1 MLHGKCT
8 PGRLAIFVALLV
20 AITAPA
26 FAAERLCDVSFED
39 CRAPLLQL
47 INQETV
53 EIDVA
58 FWFMTDNNYLPALQA
73 RAAKGV
79 KIRVLVDPRANS
91 AHTGNNVTLDNMQAA
106 GFPMRMR
113 AASTAGIMHFKFM
126 VFAGQNKVQFSGAN
140 YDGSEF
146 RPFTPYVNYTDEA
159 IYFTDDPSVVNSFK
173 TLFDNSWTDTVNYGD
188 YANVVPP
195 LTRTYGP
202 PTTIDPELDFLPVPS
217 SQWQNNY
224 GTRSMAAMSAE
235 KVKLDVDMFRIT
247 NPQIMD
253 SLIATYNRNIP
264 IRLMVDT
271 DEYRN
276 PARVWHSYNV
286 DRAFMAGIPIKTT
299 LHQGLNHEK
308 ALMLYGQGMTI
319 FGSSNWTTPS
329 FNIQAEHNYFTKKAW
344 FFTWFVN
351 QFVRKWNSVSEYT
364 AFVPL
369 GPGNPTNKTPAN
381 TATNQPTSVTLTWE
395 GGPWAQKY
403 DVFFGTTSQPPLL
416 ASDVITGAPEDPSG
430 PLTLETFKVTGLA
443 PGTKY
448 FWRIVNKTMANLTGP
463 GGTWNF
469 TTTGTAPATGTATVT
484 GVTPNSGTTA
494 GGTAITI
501 TGTGFVTG
509 ATLNIGFVPATKVV
523 VVNANTITAVTPAH
537 AAGAATVMVVN
548 PDTSRATLA
557 SGFTYVSPAI
567 STAPR
572 VNLVH
577 PDSGTP
583 NGGTPVIITGI
594 NFQPGVTVSF
604 GGVPATVNSS
614 NTVSINVTTPANATG
629 AVNVVVTN
637 PDTQSTTVANGYTY
651 VAPAGPPTVS
661 GISPSVGASTGG
673 TPVTINGTGFFPGA
687 TVRIGGVITTTTA
700 VVSSTAITA
709 DTGAHAAGL
718 ADVVVTN
725 PDGQT
730 GTLTG
735 GFTYSVGAPAPVSVL
750 PTSGPVS
757 GGTTVT
763 INGSGFQAG
772 ATVNLEGT
780 AATVTSVTATVIK
793 FVTPPGTLGPI
804 DITVVNPDTQSG
816 TLANA
821 FTYTQSGPGITSVS
835 PNTGSTAGGDAIT
848 ISGTNFAAG
857 ATVTLGGV
865 AATVGTVTAT
875 SISAT
880 TPAHA
885 AGAVDVVV
893 TSNNQ
898 TTTLTNGFTYL
909 GAAPTITSVVP
920 NTGTTAGGTSITIN
934 GTNFLAGATVSMGGT
949 AATVTNVT
957 ANAITATTPAHAAG
971 AVNVSVTS
979 NSQTATLTNGFTYTS
994 PQLPAP
1000 TISGISP
1007 NSGPLA
1013 GGTVVTISGTN
1024 FQAGATVSIGGVAA
1038 SVGSVS
1044 ANSIGA
1050 TTGAHVAG
1058 TVDVVVTNPDT
1069 QSATLPLGFTYASGG
1084 TSQPPNVSITATP
1097 QSGAAPLDVQFDA
1110 LIQSPDNSITSYLWD
1125 FGDGNT
1131 STSAPP
1137 LTHTY
1142 TSLGTYNATLTVTDG
1157 NGLSTKSSPVTVTV
1171 PIRTSDIVL
1180 YAATATTRIG
1190 NWQVAADTTAAGGN
1204 AMWNPDAGAAKI
1216 AAPLA
1221 SPTSYFELTFNAQA
1235 GLGYHLWVRS
1245 RAQANSFN
1253 NDSFYVQFDGSVT
1266 NTGTAVNRIGTTS
1279 GLAVVLQDCTGAA
1292 LASWGWN
1299 DDGWCGL
1306 GSPIFFQTS
1315 GPQTI
1320 RIQQREDG
1328 MFIDQIVLSPV
1339 TFFTT
1344 SPGKLTNDTVILP
1357 AN

>member
-1 MLHGKCT
+1 MLDRKGFSARVAVCFVL
-8 PGRLAIFVALLV
+8 LAAATVPAL
-20 AITAPA
+20 
-26 FAAERLCDVSFED
+26 AAERLCDVSFED

-79 KIRVLVDPRANS
+79 KIRVLVDPRANA
-91 AHTGNNVTLDNMQAA
+91 AHAGNDVTLTNMANA

-113 AASTAGIMHFKFM
+113 APSTAGIMHFKFM
-126 VFAGQNKVQFSGAN
+126 LFAGQNKVQFSGAN

-159 IYFTDDPSVVNSFK
+159 IYFTDDPNVVNSFK
-173 TLFDNSWTDTVNYGD
+173 TVFDDAWTDSTGTYVD
-188 YANVVPP
+188 YANIVPP
-195 LTRTYGP
+195 LTRSYPTYP
-202 PTTIDPELDFLPVPS
+202 LDPEMDFLPVPS
-217 SQWQNNY
+217 SQWQLNY
-224 GTRSMAAMSAE
+224 GNRSMAAMNNE

-247 NPQIMD
+247 NSQIMD
-253 SLIATYNRNIP
+253 TLIKTYQRGIP
-264 IRLMVDT
+264 VRLMVDT

-329 FNIQAEHNYFTKKAW
+329 FNIQAEHNYFTKKPW

-369 GPGNPTNKTPAN
+369 GPGSPTNKTPAN
-381 TATNQPTSVTLTWE
+381 GATNQPTTVTLTWE

-403 DVFFGTTSQPPLL
+403 DIYFGTTSPPPLL
-416 ASDVITGAPEDPSG
+416 AADVVTGAPEDPSG
-430 PLTLETFKVTGLA
+430 PLTLETFKVTGLK

-448 FWRIVNKTMANLTGP
+448 FWRIFNKTMANLTAG
-463 GGTWNF
+463 GGTWSF
-469 TTTGTAPATGTATVT
+469 TTTGTLPPSGSGTVT
-484 GVTPNSGTTA
+484 GVTPSSGSSA

-501 TGTGFVTG
+501 TGSGFVSG
-509 ATLNIGFVPATKVV
+509 ATVNIGFVPATKVV

-537 AAGAATVMVVN
+537 AAGAANVMVVN
-548 PDTSRATLA
+548 PDGSQANLA
-557 SGFTYVSPAI
+557 GGFTFVDPPV

-594 NFQPGVTVSF
+594 NFQPGVTVTF

-614 NTVSINVTTPANATG
+614 NSVSINLTTPANATG
-629 AVNVVVTN
+629 AVDVVVTN
-637 PDTQSTTVANGYTY
+637 PDAQSATVKGGYTY
-651 VAPAGPPTVS
+651 VAPAGPPTVTS
-661 GISPSVGASTGG
+661 ISPNVGAATGG
-673 TPVTINGTGFFPGA
+673 TPVTITGTGFFPGA
-687 TVRIGGVITTTTA
+687 TVKIGGVSTTTTA
-700 VVSSTAITA
+700 VVSSTAITT
-709 DTGAHAAGL
+709 DTGPHAVGTV
-718 ADVVVTN
+718 DVVVTN
-725 PDGQT
+725 TDGQS

-735 GFTYSVGAPAPVSVL
+735 GFTYSVGPPVPVSIL
-750 PTSGPVS
+750 PTSGPAS

-780 AATVTSVTATVIK
+780 PATVTSVTATTIK
-793 FVTPPGTLGPI
+793 FVTPPGVPGPV
-804 DITVVNPDTQSG
+804 DVNVVNPDTQSG
-816 TLANA
+816 TLADA
-821 FTYTQSGPGITSVS
+821 FTYTSTGPAISSVS
-835 PNTGSTAGGDAIT
+835 PNTGPTAGGTAIT
-848 ISGTNFAAG
+848 IAGSGFAAG

-865 AATVGTVTAT
+865 AATVSNVTAT
-875 SISAT
+875 SISAV
-880 TPAHA
+880 TPPNP

-898 TTTLTNGFTYL
+898 TATLTNGFTYL
-909 GAAPTITSVVP
+909 GPAPTITSVVP
-920 NTGTTAGGTSITIN
+920 NTGTTAGGDSITIN
-934 GTNFLAGATVSMGGT
+934 GTNFAAGATVTLGGS

-957 ANAITATTPAHAAG
+957 STTISVTTPAHAAG
-971 AVNVSVTS
+971 AVTVSVTS
-979 NSQTATLTNGFTYTS
+979 NAQTANLANGFTYVAP
-994 PQLPAP
+994 PQPAP
-1000 TISGISP
+1000 SISGISP
-1007 NSGPLA
+1007 NVGPIA
-1013 GGTVVTISGTN
+1013 GGTVVTISGAN
-1024 FQAGATVSIGGVAA
+1024 FQAGATVTIGGVAA
-1038 SVGSVS
+1038 TVGSVS

-1050 TTGAHVAG
+1050 TTGAHAAG

-1069 QSATLPLGFTYASGG
+1069 QSATLPLGFTYASGPAN
-1084 TSQPPNVSITATP
+1084 QPPSVTITATP
-1097 QSGAAPLDVQFDA
+1097 QQGAAPLNVQFDA
-1110 LIQSPDNSITSYLWD
+1110 TILSPDGTITSYLWD
-1125 FGDGNT
+1125 FGDGSS
-1131 STSAPP
+1131 STAAPP
-1137 LTHTY
+1137 VTHSY
-1142 TSLGTYNATLTVTDG
+1142 SALGTYNVTLTVTDG
-1157 NGLSTKSSPVTVTV
+1157 NGLSATSAPVKVTV

-1190 NWQVAADTTAAGGN
+1190 NWQVVADATAAGGN
-1204 AMWNPDAGAAKI
+1204 AMWNPDAAAAKI

-1221 SPTSYFELTFNAQA
+1221 SPTSYFELPFNAQA
-1235 GLGYHLWVRS
+1235 GLGYHLWIRA

-1253 NDSFYVQFDGSVT
+1253 NDSVYVQFSGSVT

-1279 GLAVVLQDCTGAA
+1279 GLAVVLQDCTGAP

-1306 GSPIFFQTS
+1306 GSPIFFQTT